1 MMILAAISI
10 LFLVSFT
17 ILGLNRFNL
26 RPGYFWFL
34 ASGATITAWVL
45 ILISWSPEPV
55 YYPLMNWGK
64 STLFFAS
71 PGFLLD
77 GYSWPFAVVITTLLT
92 AVMLTDAA
100 RVWDIRPSIWGA
112 DLAIAGAGLLSV
124 FAANPLTLLLAWATI
139 DLTETSTLLSQLTSS
154 DQREQVVVSF
164 SARIVGIL
172 LVIAAIIRSHTL
184 GVNLVSWDVPAAVS
198 GYLILAAGL
207 RLGVL
212 PPHQPFLQE
221 PPLRRGLGTM
231 VRLVP
236 VAASLVLLTRVAE
249 AGSSAEWALGLTIAS
264 ALALVYGGAGWL
276 FARNELDGRPFW
288 IFGMSSLA
296 VVGAVRGLPS
306 VSQAWG
312 LGNLIA
318 GGLIFLYS
326 TRRPRYLW
334 LPALSL
340 LTISGLPFTPLWRG
354 FSLFKDWNLVFS
366 MVFSLGI
373 AFLLLGYFRHS
384 FSVIGSGDEIESW
397 ARVLYPVGLAVLPL
411 VFWGVAWSLSWFHLA
426 QLGHLTVEWW
436 LGAILLCLVSGIWYL
451 LYRGPVRLT
460 LDLSRLQRIF
470 TLRWLY
476 RILWG
481 IYRPTSKLVIYLAG
495 LMEGQG
501 GVFWAVLILILLVTV
516 IVQRSIGG

>member
-1 MMILAAISI
+1 MIILAAISI
-10 LFLVSFT
+10 LFLVTFV
-17 ILGLNRFNL
+17 ILVLNRFDL
-26 RPGYFWFL
+26 RPGYSWFL
-34 ASGATITAWVL
+34 AVGATLITWVL
-45 ILISWSPEPV
+45 ILVSWSPEPV
-55 YYPLMNWGK
+55 YYPLMDWEK
-64 STLFFAS
+64 STLFLAS
-71 PGFLLD
+71 PGLMLD
-77 GYSWPFAVVITTLLT
+77 GYSWTFAVVITTLLT

-100 RVWDIRPSIWGA
+100 RVWDIRPAIWGA
-112 DLAIAGAGLLSV
+112 DLAIVGAGLLSV
-124 FAANPLTLLLAWATI
+124 FAANPLTLLIAWATI
-139 DLTETSTLLSQLTSS
+139 DLTETTALLTQLTNS

-164 SARIVGIL
+164 SARVVGIL

-184 GVNLVSWDVPAAVS
+184 GVNLITWDIPEAVS

-249 AGSSAEWALGLTIAS
+249 AGSSTEWALGLTIAS
-264 ALALVYGGAGWL
+264 ALAMVYGGAGWL

-296 VVGAVRGLPS
+296 VVGAVRSLPS

-312 LGNLIA
+312 LGVLIS

-340 LTISGLPFTPLWRG
+340 LTISGLPFTPVWRG
-354 FSLFKDWNLVFS
+354 YSLFRDWNLVFS
-366 MVFSLGI
+366 IVFSVGI

-384 FSVIGSGDEIESW
+384 FSVVESGDEIESW

-411 VFWGVAWSLSWFHLA
+411 VFWGVAWSLKWLHPG
-426 QLGHLTVEWW
+426 QIGRLTIEWW
-436 LGAILLCLVSGIWYL
+436 LGGLLVCLVSGIWYL
-451 LYRGPVRLT
+451 LNRGPVRLT
-460 LDLSRLQRIF
+460 LDVSMLQRIF

-481 IYRPTSKLVIYLAG
+481 IYRFTSRLVSYLAD
-495 LMEGQG
+495 LLEGQG
-501 GVFWAVLILILLVTV
+501 GVFWAVLIMVLLVTV
-516 IVQRSIGG
+516 IVQRSIGR